1 MIRGIGPSGAVI
13 DINAA
18 ITALAKSDNPG
29 LPFATEAVAALATLS
44 DRLLMS
50 QSARHFPELVALGFW
65 LRRTHLN
72 VLAAEFA
79 RTRPAQAMAVPRG
92 LVLHI
97 PPANVDVM
105 MAYPWALSL
114 LAGNRNI
121 IRVSSRIGAA
131 GQELLDAMTTILAE
145 SPVLAASNLFVSWP
159 RDHTHSLA
167 ELSALADF
175 RLVWGGDATIA
186 QIRAVPLPP
195 HAGELCFAD
204 RASLCAMAA
213 EAVNRA
219 DEEELRHLA
228 ERFAADIT
236 TFGQAACSSPRLL
249 VWVGDDAAC
258 ERAQQR
264 LVAALDHL
272 PDMAPLAPA
281 IALGRNAYV
290 HRAAAEGL
298 VSRPATPAGPILFA
312 HAPKP
317 VDGQQWGHCFGG
329 LVHVA
334 RGPSLATVASFI
346 QRRHQTLCHFGF
358 DPAELAALVTQLR
371 GTGLD
376 RLVPVGT
383 ALRFSHL
390 WDGVDLL
397 ERLTKSVHLLAP

>member
-1 MIRGIGPSGAVI
+1 MIRGIGPSGSIA
-13 DINAA
+13 DITAA
-18 ITALAKSDNPG
+18 IAAIAAADNPG
-29 LPFATEAVAALATLS
+29 LPFAAEAVAALVALS
-44 DRLLMS
+44 DRLLAARGS
-50 QSARHFPELVALGFW
+50 RHFPELAALGFW
-65 LRRTHLN
+65 LRRAPLN
-72 VLAAEFA
+72 TLAAEFA
-79 RTRPAQAMAVPRG
+79 RTRPAQTMAVPRG

-114 LAGNRNI
+114 LAGNRNV

-131 GQELLDAMTTILAE
+131 GLELLDAMAAILAE
-145 SPVLAASNLFVSWP
+145 SPVLAARNLFVTWP
-159 RDHTHSLA
+159 RDQPRALA

-186 QIRAVPLPP
+186 RIRAVPLPP

-204 RASLCAMAA
+204 RASLCALAA
-213 EAVNRA
+213 EAVNQA
-219 DEEELRHLA
+219 DAADLHHLA

-249 VWVGDDAAC
+249 IWVGDDDAC
-258 ERAQQR
+258 EQAQMR
-264 LVAALDHL
+264 LISALDRL
-272 PDMAPLAPA
+272 PASAPLAPA
-281 IALGRNAYV
+281 SALGRNAYV

-298 VSRPATPAGPILFA
+298 VTRPITPAGPILFA

-334 RGPSLATVASFI
+334 RVPGLAALAPFI

-358 DPAELAALVTQLR
+358 DHAELAALVAQLR
-371 GTGLD
+371 GAGLD
-376 RLVPVGT
+376 RLVPVGM

-397 ERLTKSVHLLAP
+397 ERLSKSVHLLPP

>member
-1 MIRGIGPSGAVI
+1 MIRGIGPSGAI
-13 DINAA
+13 ADAKDA
-18 ITALAKSDNPG
+18 ITALAAAGNPG
-29 LPFATEAVAALATLS
+29 PPFATEAVEALAALS
-44 DRLLMS
+44 DRLLTV
-50 QSARHFPELVALGFW
+50 ADFRRFPELAALGFW
-65 LRRTHLN
+65 LRRPHLN
-72 VLAAEFA
+72 ALAAEFA
-79 RTRPAQAMAVPRG
+79 RTRPAQAVAVPRG

-131 GQELLDAMTTILAE
+131 GLELLDAMAAILAE
-145 SPVLAASNLFVSWP
+145 NPVLAANNLFVTWP
-159 RDHTHSLA
+159 RDQSQSLA
-167 ELSALADF
+167 ELSALVDF

-213 EAVNRA
+213 EAVNSA
-219 DEEELRHLA
+219 DDEQLRHLA
-228 ERFAADIT
+228 ERFATDVT

-258 ERAQQR
+258 ERAQKR
-264 LVAALDHL
+264 LVAALDRL
-272 PDMAPLAPA
+272 PADAPA
-281 IALGRNAYV
+281 PAMALRRNAYV
-290 HRAAAEGL
+290 HQAAAEGL
-298 VSRPATPAGPILFA
+298 VTRPATPAGPILFA
-312 HAPKP
+312 AAPQL

-334 RGPSLATVASFI
+334 QVPALAALSPFI

-358 DPAELAALVTQLR
+358 DQAELAALVTQLR
-371 GTGLD
+371 GAGLD
-376 RLVPVGT
+376 RLVPVGM

-397 ERLTKSVHLLAP
+397 ERLTQSVHLLAP

>member
-1 MIRGIGPSGAVI
+1 MIRGIGPSGAI
-13 DINAA
+13 ADINAA
-18 ITALAKSDNPG
+18 IAAIAAADNPG
-29 LPFATEAVAALATLS
+29 QPFATEAVTALSALS
-44 DRLLMS
+44 DHLLTS
-50 QSARHFPELVALGFW
+50 QSARHFPELIALGFW
-65 LRRTHLN
+65 LRRAPLN
-72 VLAAEFA
+72 TLAAEFA
-79 RTRPAQAMAVPRG
+79 RTRPVQSVAVPRG

-121 IRVSSRIGAA
+121 VRVSSRVGAA
-131 GQELLDAMTTILAE
+131 GLELLDAMAAILAE
-145 SPVLAASNLFVSWP
+145 SPVLAASNLFVTWP
-159 RDHTHSLA
+159 RDQPQALA

-204 RASLCAMAA
+204 RASLCALAA
-213 EAVNRA
+213 EAVNHA
-219 DEEELRHLA
+219 EAVDLHHLA
-228 ERFAADIT
+228 ERFATDVT

-249 VWVGDDAAC
+249 VWVGDDDAC
-258 ERAQQR
+258 ARAQMR
-264 LVAALDHL
+264 LVAALDRL
-272 PDMAPLAPA
+272 PADAPAPA
-281 IALGRNAYV
+281 IALRRNAYV

-298 VSRPATPAGPILFA
+298 VTRPATPAGPILFA
-312 HAPKP
+312 AAPQL
-317 VDGQQWGHCFGG
+317 VDGHQWGHCFGG

-334 RGPSLATVASFI
+334 RVPALAALAPFI

-358 DPAELAALVTQLR
+358 AQAELAALVAQLR
-371 GTGLD
+371 GAGLD
-376 RLVPVGT
+376 RLVPVGM